1 MNLESRALAFG
12 AVLFIG
18 MLLTIEMCRRLGRRQ
33 RAKLTEGGS
42 TGIGA
47 VNAAVFALL
56 GLIIAFTFQGEI
68 WKRAIASEKESSQKI
83 INGLL
88 PMLNA
93 MFDIVTTRT
102 MAAKMHPPTII
113 FALLA
118 LLALAAALLA
128 GHGMSGSKVRS
139 WIHIVGFAA
148 VISSTVYVIIDME
161 HPRLGMIRVD
171 NFDQVLVELRQ
182 SMK

>member
-1 MNLESRALAFG
+1 MRPLLRQYLDSRINTYRQAPNLAAIKAELART
-12 AVLFIG
+12 AQL
-18 MLLTIEMCRRLGRRQ
+18 
-33 RAKLTEGGS
+33 
-42 TGIGA
+42 
-47 VNAAVFALL
+47 
-56 GLIIAFTFQGEI
+56 QGEI

-83 INGLL
+83 VNGLL

-102 MAAKMHPPTII
+102 MAAKTHPPTII